1 MSQFIDLL
9 GEKLLNKDGEI
20 DTATALD
27 GKTAVGFYFSAHWCP
42 PCKGFTP
49 VLAEK
54 YKALK
59 EAGKDFEIVFI
70 SSDQDEDQFKSY
82 HAEMPWLAMPFS
94 QTKLNGDLNK
104 KYKTNGIPYLV
115 IVDGKTTE
123 TLTTDGR
130 SVITGGSY
138 LTDYPF
144 RPIKLSELDCWQT
157 HLFGEKLNNKGTE
170 VSTRDTLKDLDYLMI
185 YFSGHWCPPCR
196 QFTPKL
202 VTKYTALKEAGKK
215 FELIFASS
223 DKTNDEFNDYYKEM
237 PWMALPYADRALK
250 ERLAKFYG
258 CKGIPMLVVINAQ
271 TGETVTT
278 DGTSRIASEDYL
290 DDYPYL
296 PKVVYDISESLD
308 GIDEGA
314 ALILV
319 QDLVDKPTQ
328 KANAKVLVAAVKD
341 KSATF
346 ENKVVKYFTGNG
358 GGPLKMIKTD
368 LGFEVAPSKTDL
380 TLTKID
386 PPGEAWGC
394 DGCGKSGDKAK
405 ERYRNVDADFDW
417 CELCWGLKDS
427 EVKED
432 QKVATMIIVDLT
444 NKKYWKRESTTST
457 LTLEALTSMLQAFS
471 EDKLESKVL
480 TIGG

>member
-42 PCKGFTP
+42 PCRGFTP

-59 EAGKDFEIVFI
+59 EAGKDFEIVFV

-82 HAEMPWLAMPFS
+82 FAEMPWLALPKN
-94 QTKLNGDLNK
+94 QEKLNADLNK
-104 KYKTNGIPYLV
+104 KYKCNGIPYLV

-130 SVITGGSY
+130 SVISAGSY
-138 LTDYPF
+138 ITDFPYK
-144 RPIKLSELDCWQT
+144 PIKLSELDCWQT

-170 VSTRDTLKDLDYLMI
+170 VSTKDTLKDLDYLMI
-185 YFSGHWCPPCR
+185 YFSAHWCGPCR
-196 QFTPKL
+196 SFTPQL

-223 DKTNDEFNDYYKEM
+223 DHDDDQFNEYYKEM

-271 TGETVTT
+271 TGETVTG
-278 DGTSRIASEDYL
+278 DGRSALSSEDFIEN
-290 DDYPYL
+290 YPYL
-296 PKVVYDISESLD
+296 PKDVYDLSESMED
-308 GIDEGA
+308 IDAGPI
-314 ALILV
+314 LILV
-319 QDLVDKPTQ
+319 QDLVDKPTK

-341 KSATF
+341 KPTTF

-358 GGPLKMIKTD
+358 GGPLNMIKKD
-368 LGFEVAPSKTDL
+368 LGFEATPPKTDL

-386 PPGEAWGC
+386 PPGSAWGC
-394 DGCGKSGDKAK
+394 DGCGKYGSECK
-405 ERYRNVDADFDW
+405 ERYRNQENDFDF
-417 CELCWGLKDS
+417 CELCWARKDE
-427 EVKED
+427 EVKEEA
-432 QKVATMIIVDLT
+432 KVATMIIVDL
-444 NKKYWKRESTTST
+444 NEKKYWRRDSTEAELTS
-457 LTLEALTSMLQAFS
+457 EALMSMLQAFS
-471 EDKLESKVL
+471 EDKLEAKVL